1 MLSTVKTEQQQQGA
15 TLIVALV
22 FLLILTVAGVTAVR
36 LSTTSEHMASNSQ
49 FRGSA
54 FQLAQ
59 SELKAQVFNMNT
71 SVANRQ
77 PLLNAKARPLE
88 PKPRHPERRSSLN
101 LAASITAPNLAQTSS
116 VNSIGSV
123 DCLLF
128 GQGTSAERF
137 TCDQFELTTRSTLT
151 SGAFSEQVGGL
162 VMSTPK

>member
-1 MLSTVKTEQQQQGA
+1 MPSTAGPYKQQGA

-36 LSTTSEHMASNSQ
+36 LSTNSEHMASNSQ

-71 SVANRQ
+71 NVASRQ
-77 PLLNAKARPLE
+77 PLLDAKARPLE
-88 PKPRHPERRSSLN
+88 ATARYPERRAALGLAPRIAEANLTQATNTNSL
-101 LAASITAPNLAQTSS
+101 
-116 VNSIGSV
+116 GSV

-128 GQGTSAERF
+128 GDGTSAEKF
-137 TCDQFELTTRSTLT
+137 NCDQFELTTRSTLT